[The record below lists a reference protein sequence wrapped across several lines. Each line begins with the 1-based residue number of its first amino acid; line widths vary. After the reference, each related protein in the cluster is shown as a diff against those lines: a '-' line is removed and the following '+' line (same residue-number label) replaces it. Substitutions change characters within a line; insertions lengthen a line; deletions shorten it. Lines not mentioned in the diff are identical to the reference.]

1 MPKAL
6 ILHVGFHKSGT
17 SALQESFAAQ
27 RDELRAAGV
36 LYPSIGRKAHHRIA
50 WALTQKAWGWKKR
63 GGEVT
68 SFKHFTRMASS
79 INGSKSSKIVLSS
92 EFFSELTPEKIQV
105 ISSAIKN
112 REVKVLFTLR
122 PLAKL
127 LGSSYQQYLKY
138 GTKADYVEWLH
149 SVLDEPGV
157 SKINP
162 TFWQR
167 HMHGDVVARWV
178 EVFGK
183 GNVTVLIADEQRPEF
198 LYESLNKYLGLDSG
212 FLKPQVTGSNR
223 SLSLEEVSL
232 LLELNRRF
240 PKERQ
245 WNEYLVFIRNGY
257 IRQLTDHVPLK
268 EGSKKLLTPGWAI
281 TKANE
286 LATASK
292 VKIQQLGVE
301 VYGDIN
307 SLDTASVPEGEP
319 EYSTTIDIQT
329 VAQAM
334 LGFDKSL
341 SQRIPIRW
349 ILNRTTVSMTR
360 RMKSAIKSL
369 LPGR

>member
-1 MPKAL
+1 
-6 ILHVGFHKSGT
+6 
-17 SALQESFAAQ
+17 
-27 RDELRAAGV
+27 
-36 LYPSIGRKAHHRIA
+36 
-50 WALTQKAWGWKKR
+50 
-63 GGEVT
+63 
-68 SFKHFTRMASS
+68 
-79 INGSKSSKIVLSS
+79 
-92 EFFSELTPEKIQV
+92 
-105 ISSAIKN
+105 
-112 REVKVLFTLR
+112 
-122 PLAKL
+122 LAKL

-183 GNVTVLIADEQRPEF
+183 ENVTVLIADEQRPEF
-198 LYESLNKYLGLDSG
+198 LFESLNKYLGLEPG

-232 LLELNRRF
+232 LLDINRRF
-240 PKERQ
+240 PKERE
-245 WNEYLVFIRNGY
+245 WNEYLVFVRNGY

-268 EGSKKLLTPGWAI
+268 EGSKKLLTPGWAVA
-281 TKANE
+281 KANE

-292 VKIQQLGVE
+292 IKIQQLGVE
-301 VYGDIN
+301 VYGDVI
-307 SLDTASVPEGEP
+307 SLDSATVPEGEP
-319 EYSTTIDIQT
+319 EYSSTIDIET

-334 LGFDKSL
+334 LGFDKNLAKRVPFSWL
-341 SQRIPIRW
+341 VRW
-349 ILNRTTVSMTR
+349 TTSETLKR
-360 RMKSAIKSL
+360 LKWTLRSI

>member
-1 MPKAL
+1 M
-6 ILHVGFHKSGT
+6 
-17 SALQESFAAQ
+17 QETFAAQ
-27 RDELRAAGV
+27 RVELQQAGV

-50 WALTQKAWGWKKR
+50 WALTQKPWGWKKR

-68 SFKHFTRMASS
+68 SFKHFTKMANL
-79 INGSKSSKIVLSS
+79 INRSKSPKIVLSS
-92 EFFSELTPEKIQV
+92 EFFSELTPEKIQL
-105 ISSAIKN
+105 IASAIKG
-112 REVKVLFTLR
+112 REVKVLFTIR

-138 GTKADYVEWLH
+138 GTKADYSEWLH

-167 HMHGDVVARWV
+167 HMHGDVVTRWV

-183 GNVTVLIADEQRPEF
+183 NNVSVLIADEQRPEF
-198 LYESLNKYLGLDSG
+198 LFESLNKYLGLTPG

-232 LLELNRRF
+232 LLELNRNF
-240 PKERQ
+240 PKERE

-268 EGSKKLLTPGWAI
+268 EGSKKLLTPAWAVA
-281 TKANE
+281 KANT
-286 LATASK
+286 LATDSK
-292 VKIQQLGVE
+292 LKLQQLGVE
-301 VYGDIN
+301 VYGDLN
-307 SLDTASVPEGEP
+307 SLDSATVTEGEP
-319 EYSTTIDIQT
+319 EYSSTIDIAT

-334 LGFDKSL
+334 LGFDKRL
-341 SQRIPIRW
+341 SKKLPIRW
-349 ILNRTTVSMTR
+349 VLGALISKV
-360 RMKSAIKSL
+360 KSRLRLFS
-369 LPGR
+369 R

>member
-1 MPKAL
+1 MARL
-6 ILHVGFHKSGT
+6 IN
-17 SALQESFAAQ
+17 
-27 RDELRAAGV
+27 R
-36 LYPSIGRKAHHRIA
+36 
-50 WALTQKAWGWKKR
+50 
-63 GGEVT
+63 
-68 SFKHFTRMASS
+68 
-79 INGSKSSKIVLSS
+79 SKSSKVVLSS

-105 ISSAIKN
+105 IASAIKH

-138 GTKADYVEWLH
+138 GIKADYVEWLH

-183 GNVTVLIADEQRPEF
+183 ETVTVLIADEQRLEF
-198 LYESLNKYLGLDSG
+198 LYETLNKYLGLDSG

-223 SLSLEEVSL
+223 SLSMEEVSL
-232 LLELNRRF
+232 LLEVNRRF
-240 PKERQ
+240 PKDRQ

-268 EGSKKLLTPGWAI
+268 EGSKKLLTPGWAVA
-281 TKANE
+281 KANA
-286 LATASK
+286 LATDSK
-292 VKIQQLGVE
+292 LKIQQLGVE

-307 SLDTASVPEGEP
+307 SLDAATVLEGEP
-319 EYSTTIDIQT
+319 EYSSTIDIET
-329 VAQAM
+329 VAKAM
-334 LGFDKSL
+334 LGFDKNL
-341 SQRIPIRW
+341 
-349 ILNRTTVSMTR
+349 LR
-360 RMKSAIKSL
+360 RMPFGWLIRSTTSEIIRRLKWSIKSI